1 MEKPGETKYPVHEL
15 LRRRWSPVAF
25 SDRRV
30 DPETIGSLLEAAR
43 WAPSAHNRQPWRFV
57 IIGAGANRERLAAAM
72 GARLRSD
79 LRADGLPPAQ
89 IEADCE
95 RSRQRIVSAPALVL
109 LCLTMG
115 EMDVYPDEKR
125 SQAEYLMAVQ
135 SVAMAGQ
142 NLMLAAHEAGLASCW
157 LCAPLFCP
165 ETVRACLDLPVEW
178 QAQGLITMGYAAG
191 ERVKTRRPLAE
202 STLWR

>member
-1 MEKPGETKYPVHEL
+1 MTALKHSIGQNLRERRSIRRYLPKQIPSETLCQL
-15 LRRRWSPVAF
+15 L
-25 SDRRV
+25 D
-30 DPETIGSLLEAAR
+30 AAR

-57 IIGAGANRERLAAAM
+57 IIGKGANRERLAAAM

-79 LRADGLPPAQ
+79 LCADGLPPEQ
-89 IEADCE
+89 IQADCE

-109 LCLTMG
+109 LCLTMA
-115 EMDVYPDEKR
+115 EMDTYPDEMR

-142 NLMLAAHEAGLASCW
+142 NLMLTAHEAGLASCW
-157 LCAPLFCP
+157 LCAPLFCSV
-165 ETVRACLDLPVEW
+165 TVQSCLDLPVEW
-178 QAQGLITMGYAAG
+178 QAQGLITLGYAAS
-191 ERVKTRRPLAE
+191 ERMKTRRPLTE

>member
-1 MEKPGETKYPVHEL
+1 MTAHEHPIGQNLRERRSIRRYLPKQISSKTLCQL
-15 LRRRWSPVAF
+15 L
-25 SDRRV
+25 D
-30 DPETIGSLLEAAR
+30 AAR

-72 GARLRSD
+72 GTRLRSD

-178 QAQGLITMGYAAG
+178 QAQGLITLGYAAS